1 LGNVLGRESGAD
13 AVGHAVCDNRPR
25 ANPPVTIISESRIV
39 LNRIPLAALALC
51 LAPQFIAA
59 QVPGVPERPLPDAP
73 FVIDTAEQGQVRVT
87 PLKGL
92 ELPWD
97 LAFLPNGDMLVTERT
112 AMRLRVVQS
121 GTLVAQPIA
130 GLPEGMSAGG
140 GGGLMAVAVHPR
152 FAETGWVYLTY
163 TKPADRGRR
172 GLGLARGRLDGM
184 ALKDVRE
191 LFTVDEEGGGP
202 PPGLPLVFAPDGYLY
217 FFVGGANDMIAQR
230 GDSYY
235 GKVLRFNDDG
245 SVPRNP
251 FAGRDDVA
259 KEIFTIGHRNGVGF
273 AIHPTTGAVWQNE
286 NGPYGGDE
294 VNVLKPGANYGWPLV
309 SYGREYSGAPV
320 SDKRTLEDAE
330 DPVLFWVPS
339 IAISGMTFYTGDRF
353 PAWRGNLFVGGLQYG
368 RMPRTGQM
376 HRVAFNEQGQE
387 VRREAF
393 FVELRQRIRDVT
405 QGPDGLLYVLTDERD
420 GALLKLEPAE

>member
-1 LGNVLGRESGAD
+1 VLTRS
-13 AVGHAVCDNRPR
+13 
-25 ANPPVTIISESRIV
+25 
-39 LNRIPLAALALC
+39 PLAALALC
-51 LAPQFIAA
+51 LAPQFLTA
-59 QVPGVPERPLPDAP
+59 QVPGVPERPLPAAP

-87 PLKGL
+87 PLTGL

-112 AMRLRVVQS
+112 AMRLRIVRS
-121 GTLVAQPIA
+121 GALVAQPIT

-152 FAETGWVYLTY
+152 FAATGWVYLTY
-163 TKPADRGRR
+163 TKEAERGRR
-172 GLGLARGRLDGM
+172 GLGLARGRLDGT
-184 ALKDVRE
+184 ALEDVRE

-217 FFVGGANDMIAQR
+217 FLVGGANDMIAQR

-294 VNVLKPGANYGWPLV
+294 VNILKPGANYGWPLV
-309 SYGREYSGAPV
+309 SYGRDYSGAPV
-320 SDKRTLEDAE
+320 SDKRTLPEVE

-353 PAWRGNLFVGGLQYG
+353 PAWRNNLFVGGLQYG
-368 RMPRTGQM
+368 RIPRTGQM
-376 HRVAFNEQGQE
+376 QRVVFNEQGQE
-387 VRREAF
+387 VRRESF
-393 FVELRQRIRDVT
+393 FEELRQRIRDVE

-420 GALLKLEPAE
+420 GAVLKLEPVE

>member
-1 LGNVLGRESGAD
+1 VRIRLSLAGL
-13 AVGHAVCDNRPR
+13 AV
-25 ANPPVTIISESRIV
+25 
-39 LNRIPLAALALC
+39 C
-51 LAPQFIAA
+51 LAPQFLAA
-59 QVPGVPERPLPDAP
+59 QGTEIPARPLPDVP
-73 FVIDTAEQGQVRVT
+73 FVIDTAEAGQVRVT

-97 LAFLPNGDMLVTERT
+97 MAFLPNGDVLVTERS
-112 AMRLRVVQS
+112 ALRLRLVR
-121 GTLVAQPIA
+121 GGALVAEPIA
-130 GLPEGMSAGG
+130 GVPEGANAGG
-140 GGGLMAVAVHPR
+140 GGGLMSVAVHPR
-152 FAETGWVYLTY
+152 FAENGYVYLTY
-163 TKPADRGRR
+163 TKAAETGRR
-172 GLGLARGRLDGM
+172 ALGLARGRLRGM
-184 ALKDVRE
+184 ELTEVRE
-191 LFTVDEEGGGP
+191 LFSADEAGGGP

-217 FFVGGANDMIAQR
+217 FFIGGANDMIAQR
-230 GDSYY
+230 GESYY

-245 SVPRNP
+245 TVPSNP
-251 FAGRDDVA
+251 FAGREDV
-259 KEIFTIGHRNGVGF
+259 KPEIYTFGHRNGIGLT
-273 AIHPTTGAVWQNE
+273 IHPETGEVWQNE

-309 SYGREYSGAPV
+309 SYGREYTGAPV
-320 SDKRTLEDAE
+320 SDKRTLEEAE

-376 HRVAFNEQGQE
+376 HRVVFNEQGQE

-393 FVELRQRIRDVT
+393 FVDLRQRIRDVT

-420 GALLKLEPAE
+420 GALLKLEPAQ